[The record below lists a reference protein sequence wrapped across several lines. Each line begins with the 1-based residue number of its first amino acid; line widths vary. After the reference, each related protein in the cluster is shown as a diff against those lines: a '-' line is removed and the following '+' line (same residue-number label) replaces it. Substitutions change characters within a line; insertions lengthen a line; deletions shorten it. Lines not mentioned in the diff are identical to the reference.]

1 MCFSE
6 KNIIVIMRDVLHGLD
21 YLHCHSI
28 IHRDVKG
35 NNILLNSNGE
45 VRICDFGLG
54 YLPSPP

>member
-1 MCFSE
+1 
-6 KNIIVIMRDVLHGLD
+6 MRDVLHGLD